1 MVKFLEGFGV
11 NAGIVLFI
19 VGVVMLGSV
28 LYFVDIGLPRAV
40 GFMIATAP
48 IWLPVIT
55 FFLFF
60 EFWMYYVRKF
70 NDLAQGRVTL
80 EIKLPQEVFK
90 SPEAMEL
97 VLVQLHQTAA
107 PDNHIQTYWD
117 GKHPPVTSLEIV
129 SRAGDV
135 RFYMSVVRKKFK
147 NIAEAALYSQYPGV
161 EITELPIDYTAEIPW
176 DPDQYQYFSIHFG
189 LKKPDAYPIRTYIDY
204 GLQAMPKEEEKVD
217 PITLFIDTLAN
228 LGPGEFFWMQ
238 IMIDANREVTFK
250 EGSLGK
256 KDDWKV
262 DARKEIQKI
271 IDGAKA
277 RAEGEPGGNVLQL
290 LTDGERDTIKAIE
303 RSLGKNA
310 FNTTIRG
317 MYIAK
322 SDAYLPGERIGA
334 LITAWRGYDDINRNA
349 IGVRWRTDFDW
360 NWWQDP
366 SGRKKWAM
374 KKSEFG
380 QYKRRIY
387 QPMNS
392 KDTPKVMTTEELAT
406 MFHLPGKVAV
416 TPTLGRIPS
425 TRGEAPPNLPT
436 AN

>member
-1 MVKFLEGFGV
+1 M
-11 NAGIVLFI
+11 
-19 VGVVMLGSV
+19 
-28 LYFVDIGLPRAV
+28 
-40 GFMIATAP
+40 
-48 IWLPVIT
+48 
-55 FFLFF
+55 
-60 EFWMYYVRKF
+60 
-70 NDLAQGRVTL
+70 
-80 EIKLPQEVFK
+80 
-90 SPEAMEL
+90 
-97 VLVQLHQTAA
+97 
-107 PDNHIQTYWD
+107 
-117 GKHPPVTSLEIV
+117 
-129 SRAGDV
+129 
-135 RFYMSVVRKKFK
+135 
-147 NIAEAALYSQYPGV
+147 
-161 EITELPIDYTAEIPW
+161 
-176 DPDQYQYFSIHFG
+176 
-189 LKKPDAYPIRTYIDY
+189 
-204 GLQAMPKEEEKVD
+204 
-217 PITLFIDTLAN
+217 
-228 LGPGEFFWMQ
+228 
-238 IMIDANREVTFK
+238 TFK